1 MCPKEQP
8 KDQYGS
14 EPLQHLIPVMES
26 FLRDKEHPQRQEK
39 QARDRGGKGLCPP
52 QLPPAP
58 PHPGTTVLPSCKN
71 TPKVVTILLVL
82 SGWERKCKHLCL
94 RGVLEVKTPLVK
106 PLVQCPAYSKCS
118 INESS

>member
-1 MCPKEQP
+1 MIEEERESVLPSC
-8 KDQYGS
+8 
-14 EPLQHLIPVMES
+14 LQH
-26 FLRDKEHPQRQEK
+26 Q
-39 QARDRGGKGLCPP
+39 LCS
-52 QLPPAP
+52 LVP

-71 TPKVVTILLVL
+71 TPKVVTSLLVL
-82 SGWERKCKHLCL
+82 SWWERKCKHLGL